1 MAHLCAAHW
10 QVSNAHGEP
19 KKKMQFFVATFLLPS
34 NCRNRSKRVLIIV
47 ALEILQKG
55 EQVGHKIGDPISLTD
70 AGKQNG
76 NAPAAASAQ
85 APSAPAKPA
94 NASSYTPRP
103 QSQSLANESMS
114 FDGRATHP
122 ISALSP
128 YQNKWVIKA
137 RVTAKSPIR
146 TWSNQKGE
154 GKLFS
159 MDLMDESGQI
169 RVTGFRD
176 SVDKFYEMIEV
187 NWTWIYHQ
195 RIELRF
201 PVNRADTNMVD
212 IAFRRSTRSTSFPRG
227 KSSRPTSN
235 SPICRTSTS

>member
-1 MAHLCAAHW
+1 M
-10 QVSNAHGEP
+10 
-19 KKKMQFFVATFLLPS
+19 
-34 NCRNRSKRVLIIV
+34 LIIV

-55 EQVGHKIGDPISLTD
+55 EQVGQKIGDPISLTD
-70 AGKQNG
+70 KQHG
-76 NAPAAASAQ
+76 NAPASAQ
-85 APSAPAKPA
+85 APPATAKPA
-94 NASSYTPRP
+94 NAPSYTSRP
-103 QSQSLANESMS
+103 QSQALANDSMA

-176 SVDKFYEMIEV
+176 AVDKFYDMIEV
-187 NWTWIYHQ
+187 NWTW
-195 RIELRF
+195 RIELR
-201 PVNRADTNMVD
+201 
-212 IAFRRSTRSTSFPRG
+212 
-227 KSSRPTSN
+227 
-235 SPICRTSTS
+235 CQ